1 MHLLWSLILLHI
13 SKKGRLGTG
22 IPLEFL
28 GNSFLLLL
36 AIQRNCDSQTNSALP
51 GKIFVPLQ
59 TDKPPL
65 TTQLGLPRRHSA
77 KESACQCRRCK
88 RCGFDPWVGKISWSR
103 KWQPIAVF
111 LRKPYGQRGAWWAT
125 VHRVTKSRTQLSN

>member
-36 AIQRNCDSQTNSALP
+36 AIQRNCDCQTNSALP

-59 TDKPPL
+59 TDEPPL
-65 TTQLGLPRRHSA
+65 TTQPGLPRWHSA
-77 KESACQCRRCK
+77 KESACQRRRCK
-88 RCGFDPWVGKISWSR
+88 RGGFDPWVGKIPWR
-103 KWQPIAVF
+103 RARQPTSVF
-111 LRKPYGQRGAWWAT
+111 LPGKSHGQRSLGGYSPWG
-125 VHRVTKSRTQLSN
+125 HKE